1 MRTDTISGLSA
12 KWWTFLVRGILALI
26 LAAVAFVAP
35 GATAVSFVFILGAY
49 FIISGIAVF
58 ISGFSPTE
66 SGRWWSLLI
75 LGPLQIVLGLAVLAE
90 PGAGALTLAFLFAIW
105 MIMTGAMEIS
115 SAVALR
121 SHLPREFWG
130 VVLGVITLA
139 FGIYVAFN
147 PGLSILALV
156 YTVGL
161 YALFAGVALIG
172 LAFRVK
178 SAGSSILELQRST

>member
-1 MRTDTISGLSA
+1 
-12 KWWTFLVRGILALI
+12 
-26 LAAVAFVAP
+26 
-35 GATAVSFVFILGAY
+35 
-49 FIISGIAVF
+49 
-58 ISGFSPTE
+58 
-66 SGRWWSLLI
+66 
-75 LGPLQIVLGLAVLAE
+75 
-90 PGAGALTLAFLFAIW
+90 
-105 MIMTGAMEIS
+105 
-115 SAVALR
+115 
-121 SHLPREFWG
+121 LPREFWG